1 MRISDWSS
9 DVCSS
14 DLAELHVDAD
24 AAADRADGDPDGQ
37 PDPDPAVAVHGAV
50 HGAEPDAAQGDP
62 QRDDRAA
69 GMGDV
74 LRRRLRPG
82 GTAVVRGDAAL
93 PPGAAG
99 QPENGSGSGWE
110 TVCQLLETQGGAVS
124 IIKNKSITEIN
135 SQ

>member
-50 HGAEPDAAQGDP
+50 PGAEPDAAQGAP
-62 QRDDRAA
+62 QRNDRAA
-69 GMGDV
+69 GMGGV

-82 GTAVVRGDAAL
+82 STAVVRGDAAL

-99 QPENGSGSGWE
+99 TLGRRAVLLFPERPPHPTPSF
-110 TVCQLLETQGGAVS
+110 AP
-124 IIKNKSITEIN
+124 
-135 SQ
+135 